1 MHTDGKSGAQ
11 ENAQGNEDIR
21 SGGKNGAEGGK
32 TAAKDVPSG
41 RRRVRPY
48 CIAMAFAALIVLVLP
63 VLIRQA
69 GAQEAAAY
77 LVPVLAVTVLPALI
91 IYLTVLRKLM
101 ADRELAR
108 RLTLLCWQLPQKEG
122 GSSLFMSCVR
132 PLCVLFAASALIGT
146 LLLVWAKAQTE
157 AAICIAAFVFLLSG
171 ALALDCAALHWD
183 DMGGERGFRLCH
195 NALYIRGVGLRLD
208 GVKNAVYD
216 VHTSPDGSRLFLGLQ
231 LKNNINTLSFDVPE
245 DKKEET
251 EAFISGLKAHF
262 EQQNAENAANAENA
276 DGREAAPEQTADNE
290 K

>member
-1 MHTDGKSGAQ
+1 MHTDGKSGAPG
-11 ENAQGNEDIR
+11 NAQSNEDIR
-21 SGGKNGAEGGK
+21 SGGKNGAEGGN
-32 TAAKDVPSG
+32 TAAKVPSG

-48 CIAMAFAALIVLVLP
+48 CIAMAFAALTVLVLP
-63 VLIRQA
+63 VLIRPV

-91 IYLTVLRKLM
+91 IYL

-122 GSSLFMSCVR
+122 GSTLFMSCVR
-132 PLCVLFAASALIGT
+132 PLCVLLAASALIGT
-146 LLLVWAKAQTE
+146 LLLVWARAQTE

-195 NALYIRGVGLRLD
+195 NALYIRGIGLRLD

-231 LKNNINTLSFDVPE
+231 LKNNINTLSVDVPE

-262 EQQNAENAANAENA
+262 EQQNAENAQNA

>member
-1 MHTDGKSGAQ
+1 MHTDGKSGAPG
-11 ENAQGNEDIR
+11 NAQSNEDIR
-21 SGGKNGAEGGK
+21 SGGKNGAEGGN
-32 TAAKDVPSG
+32 TAAKVPSG

-63 VLIRQA
+63 VLIRPV
-69 GAQEAAAY
+69 GTQEAAAY
-77 LVPVLAVTVLPALI
+77 LVPVLAVTVLPTLI

-108 RLTLLCWQLPQKEG
+108 RLTLLCWRLPQKEG
-122 GSSLFMSCVR
+122 GSTLFMSCVR

-195 NALYIRGVGLRLD
+195 NALYIRGIGLRLD

-262 EQQNAENAANAENA
+262 EQQNAENAANAQNA

>member
-1 MHTDGKSGAQ
+1 MHTNGKSGAPG
-11 ENAQGNEDIR
+11 NAQSEDIR
-21 SGGKNGAEGGK
+21 SGGKNGAVGGK
-32 TAAKDVPSG
+32 TAAKDAPSG

-48 CIAMAFAALIVLVLP
+48 CIAMAFAALAVLVLP
-63 VLIRQA
+63 VLIRPV

-122 GSSLFMSCVR
+122 GSTLFMSCVR
-132 PLCVLFAASALIGT
+132 PLCVLLAASALIGT

-157 AAICIAAFVFLLSG
+157 AAICIAAFAFLLSG

-195 NALYIRGVGLRLD
+195 NALYIRGAGLRLD

-231 LKNNINTLSFDVPE
+231 LKNNINTLSVDVPE

-262 EQQNAENAANAENA
+262 EQQNAENAQNA

>member
-77 LVPVLAVTVLPALI
+77 LVPVLAVTMLPALI

-195 NALYIRGVGLRLD
+195 NALYIRGIGLRLD

-276 DGREAAPEQTADNE
+276 DGRETAPEQTADNE

>member
-32 TAAKDVPSG
+32 TAAKVPSG

-48 CIAMAFAALIVLVLP
+48 CIAMALAALIVLVLP

-77 LVPVLAVTVLPALI
+77 LVPVLAVTVLPTLI

-122 GSSLFMSCVR
+122 GSTLFMSCVR
-132 PLCVLFAASALIGT
+132 PLCVLLAASALIGT
-146 LLLVWAKAQTE
+146 LLLVWARAQTE

-195 NALYIRGVGLRLD
+195 NALYIRGIGLRLD

>member
-32 TAAKDVPSG
+32 TAAKVSSG

-48 CIAMAFAALIVLVLP
+48 CIAMALAALIVLVLP

-122 GSSLFMSCVR
+122 GSTLFMSCVR

-146 LLLVWAKAQTE
+146 LLLVWARAQTE

-195 NALYIRGVGLRLD
+195 NALYIRGIGLRLD

>member
-1 MHTDGKSGAQ
+1 MHTDGKSGAPG
-11 ENAQGNEDIR
+11 NAQSNEDIR

-32 TAAKDVPSG
+32 TAAKVPSG

-48 CIAMAFAALIVLVLP
+48 CIAMALAALIVLVLP

-77 LVPVLAVTVLPALI
+77 LVPVLAVTVLPTLI

-122 GSSLFMSCVR
+122 GSTLFMSCVR

-195 NALYIRGVGLRLD
+195 NALYIRGIGLRLD

>member
-1 MHTDGKSGAQ
+1 MHTDGKSGAPG
-11 ENAQGNEDIR
+11 NAQGNEDIR
-21 SGGKNGAEGGK
+21 SGEKNGAEGGK
-32 TAAKDVPSG
+32 TAAKDAPSG

-48 CIAMAFAALIVLVLP
+48 CIAMALAALIVLVLP

-122 GSSLFMSCVR
+122 GSTLFMSCVR

-195 NALYIRGVGLRLD
+195 NALYIRGIGLRLD

-231 LKNNINTLSFDVPE
+231 LKNNINTLSIDVPE

-262 EQQNAENAANAENA
+262 EQQNAENAANAQNA

>member
-1 MHTDGKSGAQ
+1 MHTDGKSGVPG
-11 ENAQGNEDIR
+11 NAQSNEDIR
-21 SGGKNGAEGGK
+21 SGGKNGAEGGN
-32 TAAKDVPSG
+32 TAAKVPSG

-63 VLIRQA
+63 VLIRPV
-69 GAQEAAAY
+69 GTQEAAAY
-77 LVPVLAVTVLPALI
+77 LVPVLAVTVLPTLI

-122 GSSLFMSCVR
+122 GSTLFMSCVR

-146 LLLVWAKAQTE
+146 LLLVWARAQTE

-183 DMGGERGFRLCH
+183 DIGGERGFRLCH

-231 LKNNINTLSFDVPE
+231 LKNNINTLSIDVPE

>member
-63 VLIRQA
+63 VLIRPV

-91 IYLTVLRKLM
+91 IYLTVLRKFM

-122 GSSLFMSCVR
+122 GSTLFMSCVR

-146 LLLVWAKAQTE
+146 LLLVWARAQTE

-195 NALYIRGVGLRLD
+195 NALYIRGIGLRLD

>member
-1 MHTDGKSGAQ
+1 MHTDGKSGVPG
-11 ENAQGNEDIR
+11 NAQSNEDIR
-21 SGGKNGAEGGK
+21 SGGKNGAEGGN
-32 TAAKDVPSG
+32 TAAKDAPSG

-63 VLIRQA
+63 VLIRPV

-77 LVPVLAVTVLPALI
+77 LVPVLSVSLLPSLI

-122 GSSLFMSCVR
+122 GSTLFMSCVR
-132 PLCVLFAASALIGT
+132 PLCVLLAASALIGT
-146 LLLVWAKAQTE
+146 LLLVWARAQTE

-195 NALYIRGVGLRLD
+195 NALYIRGIGLRLD

-262 EQQNAENAANAENA
+262 EQQNAENAQNA

>member
-11 ENAQGNEDIR
+11 ENAQSNEDIR

-122 GSSLFMSCVR
+122 GSTLFMSCVR

-146 LLLVWAKAQTE
+146 LLLVWARAQTE

-195 NALYIRGVGLRLD
+195 NALYIRGIGLRLD

-276 DGREAAPEQTADNE
+276 DGRGVAPEQTADNE

>member
-21 SGGKNGAEGGK
+21 GGGKNGAEGGK

>member
-1 MHTDGKSGAQ
+1 MHTDGKSGAPG
-11 ENAQGNEDIR
+11 NAQSNEDIR

-32 TAAKDVPSG
+32 TAAKVPSG
-41 RRRVRPY
+41 RRRVSPY
-48 CIAMAFAALIVLVLP
+48 CIAMALAALIVLVLP

-91 IYLTVLRKLM
+91 IYLTVLRKFM

-132 PLCVLFAASALIGT
+132 PLCVLLAASALIGT
-146 LLLVWAKAQTE
+146 LLLVWARAQTE

-231 LKNNINTLSFDVPE
+231 LKNNINTLSIDVPE

-262 EQQNAENAANAENA
+262 EQQNAENAANAENV
-276 DGREAAPEQTADNE
+276 DGREAAPEHKADNE

>member
-21 SGGKNGAEGGK
+21 SGGKNGAEGGN

-122 GSSLFMSCVR
+122 GSTLFMSCVR

-146 LLLVWAKAQTE
+146 LLLVWARAQTE

-195 NALYIRGVGLRLD
+195 NALYIRGIGLRLD

>member
-1 MHTDGKSGAQ
+1 MHTDGKSGAP
-11 ENAQGNEDIR
+11 ENAQSNEDIR
-21 SGGKNGAEGGK
+21 SGGKNGAEGGN
-32 TAAKDVPSG
+32 TAAKDAPSG

-48 CIAMAFAALIVLVLP
+48 CIAMAFAALAVLVLP
-63 VLIRQA
+63 VLIRPV
-69 GAQEAAAY
+69 GTQEAAAY

-108 RLTLLCWQLPQKEG
+108 RLTLLCWQLPPKEG
-122 GSSLFMSCVR
+122 GSTLFMSCVR
-132 PLCVLFAASALIGT
+132 PLCVLLAASALIGT
-146 LLLVWAKAQTE
+146 LLLVWARAQTE

-195 NALYIRGVGLRLD
+195 NALYIRGIGLRLD

>member
-1 MHTDGKSGAQ
+1 MHTDGKSGAPG
-11 ENAQGNEDIR
+11 NAQSNEDIR

-32 TAAKDVPSG
+32 TAAKDAPSG

-48 CIAMAFAALIVLVLP
+48 CIAMSLAALIVLVLP

-132 PLCVLFAASALIGT
+132 PLCVLLAASALIGT

-195 NALYIRGVGLRLD
+195 NGLYIRGVGLRLD

>member
-1 MHTDGKSGAQ
+1 MHTDGKSGAPG
-11 ENAQGNEDIR
+11 NAQSNENIR
-21 SGGKNGAEGGK
+21 SGGKNGAESGN
-32 TAAKDVPSG
+32 TAAKDAPSG

-48 CIAMAFAALIVLVLP
+48 CIAMAFAALAVLVLP
-63 VLIRQA
+63 VLIRPV

-77 LVPVLAVTVLPALI
+77 LVPVLAVTVLPTLI

-132 PLCVLFAASALIGT
+132 PLCVLLAASALIGT

-195 NALYIRGVGLRLD
+195 NALYIRGIGLRLD

-262 EQQNAENAANAENA
+262 EQQNAENAANAQNA
-276 DGREAAPEQTADNE
+276 DEREAAPEQTADNE

>member
-1 MHTDGKSGAQ
+1 MHTDGKSGAPG
-11 ENAQGNEDIR
+11 NAQSEDIR

-32 TAAKDVPSG
+32 TAAKVPSG

-48 CIAMAFAALIVLVLP
+48 CIAMAFAALTVLVLP
-63 VLIRQA
+63 VLIRPV

-108 RLTLLCWQLPQKEG
+108 RLTLPPKEG
-122 GSSLFMSCVR
+122 GSTLFMSCVR
-132 PLCVLFAASALIGT
+132 PLCVLLAASALIGT

-195 NALYIRGVGLRLD
+195 NALYIRGIGLRLD

-262 EQQNAENAANAENA
+262 EQQNAENAANAQNA

>member
-1 MHTDGKSGAQ
+1 MHTDGKSGAP
-11 ENAQGNEDIR
+11 ENAQSNEDIR

-32 TAAKDVPSG
+32 TAAKVLSG

-132 PLCVLFAASALIGT
+132 PLCVLLAASALIGT
-146 LLLVWAKAQTE
+146 LLLVWARAQTE

-195 NALYIRGVGLRLD
+195 NALYIRGIGLRLD

-262 EQQNAENAANAENA
+262 EQQNAENAANAQNA

>member
-1 MHTDGKSGAQ
+1 MHTDGKSGAP
-11 ENAQGNEDIR
+11 ENAQSNEDIR

-32 TAAKDVPSG
+32 TAAKVPSG

-63 VLIRQA
+63 VLIRPV
-69 GAQEAAAY
+69 GTQEAAAY

-122 GSSLFMSCVR
+122 GSTLFMSCVR

-146 LLLVWAKAQTE
+146 LLLIWARAQTE

-195 NALYIRGVGLRLD
+195 NALYIRGIGLRLD

-231 LKNNINTLSFDVPE
+231 LKNNINTLSIDVPE

>member
-1 MHTDGKSGAQ
+1 MHTDGKSGAPG
-11 ENAQGNEDIR
+11 NAQSNEDIR

-32 TAAKDVPSG
+32 TAAKVPSG

-48 CIAMAFAALIVLVLP
+48 CIAMAFAALAVLVLP
-63 VLIRQA
+63 VLIRPV
-69 GAQEAAAY
+69 GTQEAAAY

-91 IYLTVLRKLM
+91 IYLTVLRKFM

-122 GSSLFMSCVR
+122 GSTLFMSCVR

-146 LLLVWAKAQTE
+146 LLLVWARAQTE

-231 LKNNINTLSFDVPE
+231 LKNNINTLSIDVPE

>member
-1 MHTDGKSGAQ
+1 MHTDGKSGAPG
-11 ENAQGNEDIR
+11 NAQSNEDIR
-21 SGGKNGAEGGK
+21 SGEKNGAEGGK
-32 TAAKDVPSG
+32 AAVKAASG

-48 CIAMAFAALIVLVLP
+48 CIAMALAALIVLVLP

-122 GSSLFMSCVR
+122 GSTLFMSCVR

-195 NALYIRGVGLRLD
+195 NALYIRGIGLRLD

-262 EQQNAENAANAENA
+262 EQQNAENA
-276 DGREAAPEQTADNE
+276 DGREAAPEQTNE

>member
-21 SGGKNGAEGGK
+21 SGGKNGAEGGN

-122 GSSLFMSCVR
+122 GSTLFMSCVR

-146 LLLVWAKAQTE
+146 LLLVWARAQTE

-195 NALYIRGVGLRLD
+195 NALYIRGIGLRLD

-276 DGREAAPEQTADNE
+276 DGRGAAPEQTADNE

>member
-1 MHTDGKSGAQ
+1 MHTDGKSGAPG
-11 ENAQGNEDIR
+11 NAQSNEDIR

-32 TAAKDVPSG
+32 TAAKVPSG

-48 CIAMAFAALIVLVLP
+48 CIAMALAALIVLVLP

-122 GSSLFMSCVR
+122 GSTLFMSCVR
-132 PLCVLFAASALIGT
+132 PLCVLLAASALIGT
-146 LLLVWAKAQTE
+146 LLLVWARAQTE

-195 NALYIRGVGLRLD
+195 NALYIRGIGLRLD

>member
-1 MHTDGKSGAQ
+1 MHTDGKSGAPG
-11 ENAQGNEDIR
+11 NAQSNEDIR
-21 SGGKNGAEGGK
+21 SGGKNGAEGGN
-32 TAAKDVPSG
+32 TAAKVPSG

-48 CIAMAFAALIVLVLP
+48 CIAMAFAALAVLVLP
-63 VLIRQA
+63 VLIRPV
-69 GAQEAAAY
+69 GTQEAAAY

-122 GSSLFMSCVR
+122 GSTLFMSCVR
-132 PLCVLFAASALIGT
+132 PLCVLLAASALIGT
-146 LLLVWAKAQTE
+146 LLLVWARAQTE

-195 NALYIRGVGLRLD
+195 NALYIRGIGLRLD

-231 LKNNINTLSFDVPE
+231 LKNNINTLSVDVPE

-262 EQQNAENAANAENA
+262 EQQNAENAENAQNA

>member
-1 MHTDGKSGAQ
+1 MHTDGKSGAPG
-11 ENAQGNEDIR
+11 NAQSNEDIR

-32 TAAKDVPSG
+32 TAAKDAPSG

-48 CIAMAFAALIVLVLP
+48 CIAMALAALIVLVLP

-132 PLCVLFAASALIGT
+132 PLCVLLAASALIGT

>member
-1 MHTDGKSGAQ
+1 MHTDGKSGAPG
-11 ENAQGNEDIR
+11 NAQSNEDIR
-21 SGGKNGAEGGK
+21 SGGKNGAEGGN
-32 TAAKDVPSG
+32 TAAKVPSG

-48 CIAMAFAALIVLVLP
+48 CIAMAFAALAVLVLP
-63 VLIRQA
+63 VLIRPV
-69 GAQEAAAY
+69 GTQEAAAY

-122 GSSLFMSCVR
+122 GSTLFMSCVR
-132 PLCVLFAASALIGT
+132 PLCVLLAASALIGT
-146 LLLVWAKAQTE
+146 LLLVWARAQTE

-195 NALYIRGVGLRLD
+195 NALYIRGIGLRLD

-231 LKNNINTLSFDVPE
+231 LKNNINTLSVDVPE

>member
-1 MHTDGKSGAQ
+1 MHTDGKSGAPG
-11 ENAQGNEDIR
+11 NAQSNEDIR

-32 TAAKDVPSG
+32 TAAKDAPSG

-48 CIAMAFAALIVLVLP
+48 CIAMALAALIVLVLP

-122 GSSLFMSCVR
+122 GSTLFMSCVR

-195 NALYIRGVGLRLD
+195 NALYIRGIGLRLD

>member
-11 ENAQGNEDIR
+11 ENAQSNEDIR

-48 CIAMAFAALIVLVLP
+48 CIAMALAALIVLVLP
-63 VLIRQA
+63 VLIRPV

-146 LLLVWAKAQTE
+146 LLLVWARAQTE

-195 NALYIRGVGLRLD
+195 NALYIRGIGLRLD

-245 DKKEET
+245 DKKAET

>member
-32 TAAKDVPSG
+32 TAAKVPSG

-48 CIAMAFAALIVLVLP
+48 CIAMALAALTVLVLP
-63 VLIRQA
+63 VLIRPV

-132 PLCVLFAASALIGT
+132 PLCVLLAASALIGT

>member
-1 MHTDGKSGAQ
+1 MHTDGKSGAPG
-11 ENAQGNEDIR
+11 NAQSNEDIR

-32 TAAKDVPSG
+32 TAAKVPSG

-48 CIAMAFAALIVLVLP
+48 CIAMALAALIVLVLP

-77 LVPVLAVTVLPALI
+77 LVPVLAVTVLPTLI

-122 GSSLFMSCVR
+122 GSTLFMSCVR

-146 LLLVWAKAQTE
+146 LLLVWARAQTE

-195 NALYIRGVGLRLD
+195 NALYIRGIGLRLD

>member
-32 TAAKDVPSG
+32 AAVKAASG

-91 IYLTVLRKLM
+91 IYLTVLRKFM

-122 GSSLFMSCVR
+122 GCSLFMSCVR
-132 PLCVLFAASALIGT
+132 PLCVLLAASALIGT

-195 NALYIRGVGLRLD
+195 NALYIRGIGLRLD

-231 LKNNINTLSFDVPE
+231 LKNNINTLSIDVPE

-262 EQQNAENAANAENA
+262 EQQNAENAANAQNA